1 MAPLN
6 DRGALLAAWKGM
18 TQGGPGDGWQTI
30 LLGTA
35 GGAEV
40 RAAKLYPEGA
50 EAFLIG
56 FSGAPVPADA
66 SLPQAKGFRTSR
78 VKLQGSPE
86 TWVAVTRQP
95 AGSIE
100 LFASMTTDVLDVV
113 QAQGGAAPAAV
124 LRQAIA
130 RIAAWQRFMERGSG
144 LLTLEEELGLH
155 GELVVLGGL
164 LEGEADKAAIVEAWL
179 GPLGGLHDF
188 RFGPGALE
196 VKSTLSGPGFPA
208 SISNLE
214 QLDTS
219 VVSPLFIAAIRHI
232 ESPGGMT
239 LGDLSLDL
247 LDRMARDPAAKAALK
262 DRLLAAGL
270 PEADFGRYTRR
281 LTPVGTR
288 VHLVDD
294 GFPRLVRGNMP
305 PAIVN
310 ARYVLDLDL
319 IPATA
324 LSLPQVRD
332 LLRNS

>member
-6 DRGALLAAWKGM
+6 DRGALLAAWRGM
-18 TQGGPGDGWQTI
+18 TQGGTGEGWQTI

-35 GGAEV
+35 GGAQV

-56 FSGAPVPADA
+56 FADA
-66 SLPQAKGFRTSR
+66 QVPTDQSLPQAKGFRTSR
-78 VKLQGSPE
+78 VKLHGNPA

-95 AGSIE
+95 VGSIE
-100 LFASMTTDVLDVV
+100 LFASMTTDVLAVV
-113 QAQGGAAPAAV
+113 QAQSGGSPSAT
-124 LRQAIA
+124 LRAAIA

-155 GELVVLGGL
+155 GELVVLGEL

-188 RFGPGALE
+188 RIGQGALE
-196 VKSTLSGPGFPA
+196 VKATLSGPGFPA
-208 SISNLE
+208 KISNLE

-219 VVSPLFIAAIRHI
+219 AVSPLFIAGVRHI
-232 ESPGGMT
+232 EAPGGMT
-239 LGDLSLDL
+239 LGELSLDL
-247 LDRMARDPAAKAALK
+247 LDRLAGDPAAKATFR
-262 DRLLAAGL
+262 DRLLAVGL
-270 PEADFGRYTRR
+270 PETDFGRYTRR
-281 LTPVGTR
+281 LTHVSAR
-288 VHLVDD
+288 AYLVDD

-305 PAIVN
+305 SAVVS

-319 IPATA
+319 IPPTA

-332 LLRNS
+332 LLRNN